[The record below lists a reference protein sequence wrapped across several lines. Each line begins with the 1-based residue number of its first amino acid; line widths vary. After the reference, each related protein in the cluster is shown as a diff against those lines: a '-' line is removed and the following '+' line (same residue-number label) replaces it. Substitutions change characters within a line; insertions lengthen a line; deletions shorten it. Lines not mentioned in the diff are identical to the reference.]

1 MSRLG
6 RDIAGVINGI
16 VASVSYGTN
25 PLFALPLYSMGVK
38 TDSVL
43 FYRYAFAV
51 IIYGVWLKCFKK
63 ISLNISIKELFP
75 IIVLGIL
82 FSFRYIDVG
91 VACTILF
98 IYPIIVAILMAIF
111 FKEKLTKT
119 VLSAIGLTSIGI
131 MLLYNGKPDSSLN
144 LYGVMIVLVS
154 ALMYALYIVGVN
166 NIKVIKRVNRAKM
179 SFYVILSGMLV
190 YVYNLKFC
198 TELQILD
205 RPFAWLL
212 VVCLALFPTIISIE
226 TINIA
231 IKFIGST
238 KTAILGALEPLT
250 AIFFGVLLFQEQ
262 LTFKIICGV
271 LLILFGVLLII
282 TRKTQRG

>member
-1 MSRLG
+1 MSRGVYMEIFDGKNYKFISKENLQEHFMKKNLFMVILFLILNINIVHASCSLE
-6 RDIAGVINGI
+6 DQVKINNAAGAVNA
-16 VASVSYGTN
+16 VASRLDYSYEDHDDDLNEDITTN
-25 PLFALPLYSMGVK
+25 GY
-38 TDSVL
+38 T
-43 FYRYAFAV
+43 
-51 IIYGVWLKCFKK
+51 
-63 ISLNISIKELFP
+63 
-75 IIVLGIL
+75 GI
-82 FSFRYIDVG
+82 
-91 VACTILF
+91 
-98 IYPIIVAILMAIF
+98 
-111 FKEKLTKT
+111 
-119 VLSAIGLTSIGI
+119 
-131 MLLYNGKPDSSLN
+131 
-144 LYGVMIVLVS
+144 
-154 ALMYALYIVGVN
+154 
-166 NIKVIKRVNRAKM
+166 
-179 SFYVILSGMLV
+179 V

-250 AIFFGVLLFQEQ
+250 AIFFGVLFFHEQ
-262 LTFKIICGV
+262 LTFRIICGV

>member
-1 MSRLG
+1 
-6 RDIAGVINGI
+6 
-16 VASVSYGTN
+16 
-25 PLFALPLYSMGVK
+25 
-38 TDSVL
+38 
-43 FYRYAFAV
+43 
-51 IIYGVWLKCFKK
+51 
-63 ISLNISIKELFP
+63 
-75 IIVLGIL
+75 
-82 FSFRYIDVG
+82 
-91 VACTILF
+91 
-98 IYPIIVAILMAIF
+98 
-111 FKEKLTKT
+111 
-119 VLSAIGLTSIGI
+119 
-131 MLLYNGKPDSSLN
+131 
-144 LYGVMIVLVS
+144 
-154 ALMYALYIVGVN
+154 
-166 NIKVIKRVNRAKM
+166 M

-271 LLILFGVLLII
+271 LLILFGVILII
-282 TRKTQRG
+282 IRKTQRG